1 MGTKKPVLQ
10 GEKVMNQK
18 YALIA
23 ITLGLLLA
31 GYLDG
36 QDAAMAEKS
45 SVVAKYKTS
54 QQGQKLACIHCGER

>member
-1 MGTKKPVLQ
+1 
-10 GEKVMNQK
+10 MNQK

-36 QDAAMAEKS
+36 QDAKLMAHP
-45 SVVAKYKTS
+45 T
-54 QQGQKLACIHCGER
+54 QLACVKCQP

>member
-23 ITLGLLLA
+23 ITIGLLLA

-45 SVVAKYKTS
+45 SVVV
-54 QQGQKLACIHCGER
+54 ACIQCGER

>member
-23 ITLGLLLA
+23 ITIGLLMA
-31 GYLDG
+31 GWMDG
-36 QDAAMAEKS
+36 QDARLMATDKDS
-45 SVVAKYKTS
+45 LTVACT
-54 QQGQKLACIHCGER
+54 QCAGGVR

>member
-1 MGTKKPVLQ
+1 MTTPS
-10 GEKVMNQK
+10 EKF
-18 YALIA
+18 AFLI
-23 ITLGLLLA
+23 ITIGLLLA

>member
-1 MGTKKPVLQ
+1 
-10 GEKVMNQK
+10 MNQK

-36 QDAAMAEKS
+36 QDAKLMEQP
-45 SVVAKYKTS
+45 T
-54 QQGQKLACIHCGER
+54 QLACVKCQP

>member
-1 MGTKKPVLQ
+1 
-10 GEKVMNQK
+10 MNQK

-36 QDAAMAEKS
+36 QDAKLLSTAEDS
-45 SVVAKYKTS
+45 SVVV
-54 QQGQKLACIHCGER
+54 ACIHCSGER

>member
-1 MGTKKPVLQ
+1 
-10 GEKVMNQK
+10 MNQK